1 MENSTKVI
9 IGLGVVVGVAAIAAY
24 VHNEHM
30 SAEAKSAEQELERRK
45 EERFLMSIVK
55 NYRLDH
61 ALRHGTRENIDYVL
75 LDTIVDRELKM
86 AQLVDRKT
94 PYRNPVIKAQ
104 ATHAQLVGRFGVR
117 VELTTLKLDKS

>member
-1 MENSTKVI
+1 MDTSTKI
-9 IGLGVVVGVAAIAAY
+9 LIGVSVAVGAVAIAAY
-24 VHNEHM
+24 VHNEKL
-30 SAEAKSAEQELERRK
+30 SVEAKSAEQELARRK

-61 ALRHGTRENIDYVL
+61 ALQYGLRENINYVL

-94 PYRNPVIKAQ
+94 PYCTPTIKAQ
-104 ATHAQLVGRFGVR
+104 VTQAQLVGRFGVT
-117 VELTTLKLDKS
+117 VKLTTLKFDKS